1 MRYGTVLL
9 ALLFSLN
16 PAWTDNTCKQ
26 PASLH
31 NTKEPEKRSFSA
43 GEKFRYSCS
52 IGHVRKAGT
61 SNLIKCGKN
70 GSWTQ
75 SNLICIVDLK
85 LQTTTSTPLTTR
97 AEKGS
102 VANTTSK
109 AKERE
114 TSTEMTV
121 FTEHSTWRASTSPT
135 TPSLEATKHKTPNPT
150 TDTVTTTDWT
160 KNERTATANTPKFT
174 SPMEPQAETPL
185 NKEYSQ
191 TFRATVTDPVQEAT
205 TFDASTA
212 KAITEEKEKSNST
225 QAHIETSTF
234 RNTDQSI
241 TEKETHLSKITSSY
255 MSSSESTNTSQDTFS
270 ANPNRGVNIAVG
282 IGFFITVLAVVVF
295 YYFWRRRKNGRNP
308 VSYPNELELLNKD
321 ECPPTAPL
329 SLIDANEGN

>member
-97 AEKGS
+97 AEK
-102 VANTTSK
+102 
-109 AKERE
+109 
-114 TSTEMTV
+114 
-121 FTEHSTWRASTSPT
+121 
-135 TPSLEATKHKTPNPT
+135 
-150 TDTVTTTDWT
+150 D
-160 KNERTATANTPKFT
+160 
-174 SPMEPQAETPL
+174 
-185 NKEYSQ
+185 KEYSQ